1 MFGKDTAKDRYSV
14 ICHVRMSVGCNHMHG
29 LVMLYEEDVLSRPE
43 SGEFDTYDQISIQYI
58 TPENSS

>member
-1 MFGKDTAKDRYSV
+1 MHFTV
-14 ICHVRMSVGCNHMHG
+14 ICHEAD
-29 LVMLYEEDVLSRPE
+29 MLCRPE